1 MADAAHEIQTPLT
14 ALKGNLEVTFRKN
27 RRASEYR
34 ETLIANLSAVERLMN
49 LCRSLITL
57 TRLAGADVQP
67 VRQPVDLKSLLEEVD
82 LKSLLEEL
90 VQELAVLAEDRGLQ
104 LRLEAT
110 PIRPIFG
117 NPEQLQRVFINL
129 LDNAIR
135 HAYEG
140 GQVVVRI
147 MPEDDGVAVAV
158 SDTGEGI
165 AAEHLAR
172 IFDRFYR
179 IDTARSRERGGV
191 GLGLAIVKEIV
202 DAHGAEIAVDSVVGS
217 GSVFTIRFPPP
228 TTIPVVSTEAP

>member
-67 VRQPVDLKSLLEEVD
+67 VRQPVD